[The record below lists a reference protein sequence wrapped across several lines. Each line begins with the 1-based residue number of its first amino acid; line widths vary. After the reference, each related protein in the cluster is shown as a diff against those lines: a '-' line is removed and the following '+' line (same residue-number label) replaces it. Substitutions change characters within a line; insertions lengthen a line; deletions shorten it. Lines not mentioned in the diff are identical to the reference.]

1 MSIFARHDLDQERQ
15 AVVMHRAWEL
25 AMSGHHRDA
34 SAVLTR
40 LHSEKFDDAQH
51 WLDAKHIRTKM
62 DEVCNRAAAARMRSI
77 PDLLRADDAEMI
89 WQTLAIENAAWWMR
103 DFDTYGS
110 CFLQSPRFKF
120 HAWVREEGM
129 TIRDGWDAFSKRT
142 REDIAR
148 DPIPNPYFA
157 FENTIENRNITVVGD
172 MAWCTYN
179 QVYQTAD
186 LPGYRGPGRE
196 DDVRVFERHDGKWL
210 TAFYGFFNLNFGQT
224 DAPLWEIDHTRAIIW
239 QNPAAKIYM
248 TSESDAMMRAGK
260 FHLRDHQADEKL
272 AEAIAKIV
280 GLDYGFLSRRRSIPV
295 VVDSGYDLPANVW
308 WVIAENGKLTISFN
322 DQPLLLARLDT
333 ASKAFA
339 LSPAQHRLTS
349 ALVEGMQLTDAA
361 EREGVSLN
369 TAKTQLQRV
378 FDKVGVRT
386 QPALVR
392 ALLAVTER
400 N

>member
-25 AMSGHHRDA
+25 AMTGTYRDF
-34 SAVLTR
+34 SAVLTQ
-40 LHSEKFDDAQH
+40 LQNEKFNDVEH
-51 WLDAKHIRTKM
+51 WLSAKHIRSKM
-62 DEVCNRAAAARMRSI
+62 DDVCNRAANTKLRSI
-77 PDLLRADDAEMI
+77 PVLQNTEDAEAI

-103 DFDTYGS
+103 DFDAYAA

-129 TIRDGWDAFSKRT
+129 TIRNGWDIFAQRT
-142 REDIAR
+142 REDIDR
-148 DPIPNPYFA
+148 DPISNPYFA
-157 FENTIENRNITVVGD
+157 FENTIEKRNLTVIGD

-179 QVYQTAD
+179 LVYQTAD

-196 DDVRVFERHDGKWL
+196 DNVRVFERHDGKWL
-210 TAFYGFFNLNFGQT
+210 TAFCGFFNLNFGQT
-224 DAPLWEIDHTRAIIW
+224 DAPLWEIDHSGTVIW
-239 QNPAAKIYM
+239 QNPAAKIYLAG
-248 TSESDAMMRAGK
+248 EQDAVMRGGRLR
-260 FHLRDHQADEKL
+260 LRDLQADEKL
-272 AEAIAKIV
+272 TEAIAAIIK
-280 GLDYGFLSRRRSIPV
+280 LDYGFLSRRRSMPI
-295 VVDSGYDLPANVW
+295 VVDAGYDLPATVW

-322 DQPLLLARLDT
+322 DKPLLLARLDT

-339 LSPAQHRLTS
+339 LSPAQHRLAS
-349 ALVEGMQLTDAA
+349 ALIEGMQLNDAA

-369 TAKTQLQRV
+369 TAKTHLQRV
-378 FDKVGVRT
+378 FDKVGVRN